1 MCFMKLMAVDDER
14 LALDN
19 LLHRLREARPR
30 AEIKGF
36 LNPGA
41 ALAEIENGFRP
52 DVAFLDLELN
62 GMDGIV
68 LAQRVKK
75 ALPMI
80 NLVFVTGSA
89 DYPYMTDAFAL
100 HASDYLTKPVS
111 GEQLREELNN
121 LRYLLQEKLDRDEPC
136 PFDGNAPR
144 DAFRHSE
151 RGDVL

>member
-1 MCFMKLMAVDDER
+1 MCFMNLMAIDDER

-19 LLHRLREARPR
+19 LLDILREVRPR
-30 AEIKGF
+30 AGIKGF
-36 LNPGA
+36 LYPRA

-52 DVAFLDLELN
+52 DVAFLDLDLS

-68 LAQRVKK
+68 LAQRLQK
-75 ALPMI
+75 ALPKI
-80 NLVFVTGSA
+80 NLIFVTRSA

-100 HASDYLTKPVS
+100 HASGYLTKPVS
-111 GEQLREELNN
+111 KEQLREELNN
-121 LRYLLQEKLDRDEPC
+121 LRYPIQSCDEPC

-144 DAFRHSE
+144 DALRDSE